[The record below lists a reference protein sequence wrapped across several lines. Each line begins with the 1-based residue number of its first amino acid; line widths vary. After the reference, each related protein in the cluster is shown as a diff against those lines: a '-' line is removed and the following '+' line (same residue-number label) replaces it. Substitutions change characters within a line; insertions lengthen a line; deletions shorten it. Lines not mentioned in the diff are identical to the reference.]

1 MSRPPS
7 DRALVHRH
15 PERGIYDRDVVDAI
29 LDEALICHVAWV
41 TPAGEPR
48 VIPTIHVR
56 VGDTLY
62 IHGSQASRT
71 LRAARTDIP
80 LCIDATIVDGI
91 VLARSTPKHSL
102 NYRSA
107 VVYGAAREV
116 TDPAEMDLAQRALV
130 EHVVPG
136 RTADARMP
144 SDKELK
150 ETAILAISL
159 DEASAKIR
167 TGGPIDDAA
176 DVDLPIWAGVLP
188 LRLGVDEP
196 EPAADLPDGTDIPG
210 YLSGYGRTRPTA

>member
-1 MSRPPS
+1 VSRAPS
-7 DRALVHRH
+7 DRTQVHRH

-41 TPAGEPR
+41 TPEGGPR

-107 VVYGAAREV
+107 VVYGVAREV
-116 TDPAEMDLAQRALV
+116 TDPGEMDVAQRALV

-144 SDKELK
+144 SDKELQ
-150 ETAILAISL
+150 ETAILAIVL

-176 DVDLPIWAGVLP
+176 DIDLPIWAGVLP
-188 LRLGVDEP
+188 LRLEIGEP
-196 EPAADLPDGTDIPG
+196 EPAPGLPDGIDMPG
-210 YLSGYGRTRPTA
+210 YLSSYGRTRPTA